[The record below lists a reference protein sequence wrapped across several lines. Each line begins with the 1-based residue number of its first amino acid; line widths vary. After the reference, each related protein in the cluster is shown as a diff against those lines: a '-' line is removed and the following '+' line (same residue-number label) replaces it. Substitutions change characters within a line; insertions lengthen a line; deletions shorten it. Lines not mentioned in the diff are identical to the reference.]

1 MLIARRNALSESFE
15 PSSGRD
21 YGGVSV
27 IHLQLRPMAAAS
39 FHIKEDG
46 ERGRGGE
53 KLLFKGL
60 FHLGANLAY
69 TVLSDLILQHTS
81 RAIREGPARDSSTC
95 P

>member
-1 MLIARRNALSESFE
+1 MAAYQSFISSRGQWRPLRSTSKKTAR
-15 PSSGRD
+15 G
-21 YGGVSV
+21 GGVV
-27 IHLQLRPMAAAS
+27 
-39 FHIKEDG
+39 G
-46 ERGRGGE
+46 WGGE

-69 TVLSDLILQHTS
+69 TALSDLILQHTS

>member
-1 MLIARRNALSESFE
+1 
-15 PSSGRD
+15 
-21 YGGVSV
+21 
-27 IHLQLRPMAAAS
+27 MAAYQS
-39 FHIKEDG
+39 FISSRGQWRPLRSTSKKTARGDG
-46 ERGRGGE
+46 RGE